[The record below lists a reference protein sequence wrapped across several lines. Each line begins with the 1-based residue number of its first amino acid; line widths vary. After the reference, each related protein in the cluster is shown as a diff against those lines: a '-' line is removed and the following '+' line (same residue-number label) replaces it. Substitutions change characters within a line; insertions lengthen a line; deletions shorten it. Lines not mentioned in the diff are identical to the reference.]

1 MVSRPT
7 LRKARRPDPGH
18 TGHQGPDPQ
27 NQFSAAGRAE
37 GIDNRMSKNAPDL
50 QTGNNTTDG
59 GAQMD
64 GFAELTPMPQPIVL
78 TIRQK
83 NPFNFGTDIH
93 E

>member
-1 MVSRPT
+1 
-7 LRKARRPDPGH
+7 
-18 TGHQGPDPQ
+18 
-27 NQFSAAGRAE
+27 
-37 GIDNRMSKNAPDL
+37 
-50 QTGNNTTDG
+50 
-59 GAQMD
+59 MD